1 MKENLKQKILLLL
14 FGGVA
19 LGCAYSPRRQ
29 LGIIKAVARE
39 WQKINEKE
47 LADEIRK
54 LYRSKLVEAKSNP
67 DGSQTFVLTEKGKL
81 KALTY
86 RFDEMKIEKSSWDN
100 KWRIVIFDIPERIR
114 QGRNALREKLK
125 ELGFRELQKS
135 VFVFPF
141 ECRNE
146 LEFIIEFFNLRPYV
160 RHGVLENIDNNLH
173 LRKLFKLN

>member
-29 LGIIKAVARE
+29 LGIIKEVAKE

-47 LADEIRK
+47 LTDEIRK
-54 LYRSKLVEAKSNP
+54 LYRSKLVETKSNP
-67 DGSQTFVLTEKGKL
+67 DGSQTFVLTEKGEL
-81 KALTY
+81 KVLTY
-86 RFDEMKIEKSSWDN
+86 RFDEMKIEKSNWDN
-100 KWRIVIFDIPERIR
+100 KWRIVIFDIPEKIR

-160 RHGVLENIDNNLH
+160 RHGVLEDIDNDLH
-173 LRKLFKLN
+173 LKKLFKLN